1 MGFDSFNSHISLV
14 EIWRSNQ
21 FCCTSLYA
29 FRTGT
34 TYICVGL
41 IILIV
46 AESITP
52 SCRCHRPSSRMLSTS
67 EKHSRQ
73 MLLHWRLEPGRPSLW
88 YNMPP
93 PLNWM
98 ETTTIVAGGS
108 VNFLMWVGG
117 EDVIMGE
124 AVLLPPIVPVSAERI
139 SIEACLALHKYFLT
153 NRWTLNRD
161 LSKGRALKESDLGSL
176 RI

>member
-1 MGFDSFNSHISLV
+1 MYSMPPSQGWGHGWMGFDSFNSHISLV

-67 EKHSRQ
+67 EKILLSAATSLTSGAGKAIPLVQHAPAIKLNGDNHHSCRWFRQ
-73 MLLHWRLEPGRPSLW
+73 FSYVGRGRVC
-88 YNMPP
+88 N
-93 PLNWM
+93 NGGGCV
-98 ETTTIVAGGS
+98 VAS
-108 VNFLMWVGG
+108 
-117 EDVIMGE
+117 D
-124 AVLLPPIVPVSAERI
+124 SASERR
-139 SIEACLALHKYFLT
+139 ENLY
-153 NRWTLNRD
+153 R
-161 LSKGRALKESDLGSL
+161 GMLGSTQ
-176 RI
+176 IFFNKPMDIE